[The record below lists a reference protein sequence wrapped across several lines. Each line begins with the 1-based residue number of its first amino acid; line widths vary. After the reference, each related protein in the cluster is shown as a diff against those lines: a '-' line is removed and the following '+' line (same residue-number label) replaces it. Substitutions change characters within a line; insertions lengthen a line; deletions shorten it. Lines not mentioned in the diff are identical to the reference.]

1 MDDVYEDIDGYS
13 QSRQRNVPIFFFYD
27 MIADS
32 MTNKKFKAIIK
43 ELFSRSRKL
52 YISLAFIS

>member
-13 QSRQRNVPIFFFYD
+13 PSRQRNVPIFFFD

>member
-1 MDDVYEDIDGYS
+1 MDDVYEHIDGYS
-13 QSRQRNVPIFFFYD
+13 PSSQRNVPIFFDD

-52 YISLAFIS
+52 NISLVFIS